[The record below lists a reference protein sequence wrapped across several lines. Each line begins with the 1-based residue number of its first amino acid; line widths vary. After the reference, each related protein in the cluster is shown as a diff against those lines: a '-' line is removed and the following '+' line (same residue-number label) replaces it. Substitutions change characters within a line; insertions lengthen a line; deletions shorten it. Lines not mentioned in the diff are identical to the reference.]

1 MKKPLIL
8 LFIVFSFTNNVFSKT
23 LDLEITTLEVPN
35 KYYLV
40 NWNETDF
47 ANEMCKEFSK
57 CYGIVDQKIF
67 EIVKK
72 LNSGVNIDELEILK
86 PLIAKYQKV
95 MLSDKSF
102 EKETKSLIKMFKS
115 TLNKNK
121 SGTIFGSEG
130 LAINMSVY
138 IDNVETEFLPLNCNW
153 IASNLLPK
161 YDDKEQTFVEPYLP
175 NYKIGIMHLA
185 AGIWKDNKDMRLDK
199 NVTIDI
205 KNLDGNT
212 VLKSLRFNR

>member
-1 MKKPLIL
+1 MKKTLIL
-8 LFIVFSFTNNVFSKT
+8 LFLIFSFSSNVFSKT

-102 EKETKSLIKMFKS
+102 
-115 TLNKNK
+115 
-121 SGTIFGSEG
+121 
-130 LAINMSVY
+130 
-138 IDNVETEFLPLNCNW
+138 
-153 IASNLLPK
+153 
-161 YDDKEQTFVEPYLP
+161 
-175 NYKIGIMHLA
+175 
-185 AGIWKDNKDMRLDK
+185 
-199 NVTIDI
+199 
-205 KNLDGNT
+205 
-212 VLKSLRFNR
+212 